1 MAAILANCR
10 GYQIEDKVDGT
21 VSEQVK
27 NGLRCSLVICDHGKV
42 QELMR
47 LQLLGDKKANKTENM
62 TEIVFLR
69 GVSEIQCL
77 VYQQDNVN
85 PFEICNNWIQ
95 LNMVFHVII
104 IFCRKYVN
112 LISASDFSD
121 FMHN

>member
-27 NGLRCSLVICDHGKV
+27 IGLSCFLVTCVYGKV
-42 QELMR
+42 QDCTKLR
-47 LQLLGDKKANKTENM
+47 LLGDKIANKTENM
-62 TEIVFLR
+62 PEIMFLQ
-69 GVSEIQCL
+69 GVCEIQYL
-77 VYQQDNVN
+77 VYHQNNVD
-85 PFEICNNWIQ
+85 PFEIWTNWTQ
-95 LNMVFHVII
+95 LNIFLHVLI

-121 FMHN
+121 FMYN